1 MKPTDHNTWES
12 YSRQYDIDY
21 TLWQHNPQGIPPQ
34 KLTKEI
40 WRWHKIRED
49 MQSQLTDSG
58 LVSFEEKL
66 AFLGIDILNQTISE
80 EALGAL
86 RKVIL
91 RKNHPDKGG
100 DEEGFVK
107 AKRVCK
113 ELEPYANPVHH

>member
-21 TLWQHNPQGIPPQ
+21 ALWKYNPQGIPPP

-49 MQSQLTDSG
+49 QQSLLADSG
-58 LVSFEEKL
+58 IVSFEEKL
-66 AFLGIDILNQTISE
+66 AFLGIDVLNQTISE
-80 EALGAL
+80 EALAAL
-86 RKVIL
+86 RKVVL
-91 RKNHPDKGG
+91 RKKHPDKGG
-100 DEEGFVK
+100 DEEAFVK

-113 ELEPYANPVHH
+113 ELTSYTDPIHH